1 MTATRTR
8 LAGLGFAVVAFGAS
22 AYLTYAHFTSPEVL
36 VCGDAGRVNCEA
48 VTTSAW
54 SEVAGIPVALLGF
67 LWAVA
72 MVALFV
78 PAADRWPRAG
88 RLRRLGA
95 LAGAVSVLWLVYV
108 EFVLVGAICLW
119 CTVVH
124 IAALGMFAITSSGLD
139 APRDQ
144 PA

>member
-1 MTATRTR
+1 MNATRTR
-8 LAGLGFAVVAFGAS
+8 LAGLGCAVVALGAS
-22 AYLTYAHFTSPEVL
+22 AYLAYAHFTSPDVL
-36 VCGDAGRVNCEA
+36 VCSDSGRVNCEA
-48 VTTSAW
+48 VTTSTW
-54 SEVAGIPVALLGF
+54 SQVAGIPVALLGL
-67 LWAVA
+67 LWAIA
-72 MVALFV
+72 MVALFL
-78 PAADRWPRAG
+78 PAADRWPWAG

-124 IAALGMFAITSSGLD
+124 VAALGMFAITSSGLD
-139 APRDQ
+139 APPDQ